1 MMDLKQYADMKLL
14 TDREKLSFWKG
25 LAVGI
30 LLLVLSV
37 EVTFTVIGLF
47 TSLAGVA

>member
-1 MMDLKQYADMKLL
+1 MDLKQYADLKLL

-25 LAVGI
+25 FAVGI
-30 LLLVLSV
+30 ILLISMT
-37 EVTFTVIGLF
+37 EVSFIVIGIF